1 MYLGKKKWRNKR
13 ARLQHTKMYEKYG
26 FRPIFLIKVTC
37 LFANSLAIQLKR
49 ELFSK
54 TRAMALALAS
64 LRRERWLFGQY
75 HLHLRTI
82 THDCFIAIDAIQ
94 LTVKVQSPC
103 VMWRC
108 PLLLVLKSPPPT
120 EMNNHRPIKNTLHIF
135 ARQPRMHQ
143 SLPAGS

>member
-1 MYLGKKKWRNKR
+1 
-13 ARLQHTKMYEKYG
+13 MYEKYG

-94 LTVKVQSPC
+94 LIRESTV
-103 VMWRC
+103 
-108 PLLLVLKSPPPT
+108 
-120 EMNNHRPIKNTLHIF
+120 TLRDV
-135 ARQPRMHQ
+135 AL
-143 SLPAGS
+143 STAAGAEISTTNRNE